1 MKQKKKSVITGFVVS
16 VVLFLV
22 YLLFVAVVDG
32 GLCLGLSRF
41 ELERNESI
49 MLCILL
55 SGLPAFAA
63 ALLARFGKT
72 TLACLLVSI
81 CGLFAAFCGCSENAL
96 LYDCYA
102 VPNRYSLMMLVVAS
116 VVAVLTLWRRR
127 SGARARVGQY
137 LLLALTLLCTVG
149 SIVMSTCQVRAPMG
163 TTYVGWKYWR
173 RAFSLAGQLGVTR
186 AIWAFSSALGSR
198 GWQAGAHQCGLVLFP
213 LSNALVLLLM
223 WWSVISARIGK
234 PKPKEARQAGE
245 AEVKEI

>member
-1 MKQKKKSVITGFVVS
+1 MKQKKKSVITGVVVS

-22 YLLFVAVVDG
+22 YLLFVAVDG

-72 TLACLLVSI
+72 PLACLLVSI

-102 VPNRYSLMMLVVAS
+102 VPNRYSLMVLVVAS

-149 SIVMSTCQVRAPMG
+149 SIVMSTCMVRAPRG
-163 TTYVGWKYWR
+163 AKYVGWMYWR
-173 RAFSLAGQLGVTR
+173 RAEKAGQQGITHALR
-186 AIWAFSSALGSR
+186 IFSKWLGS
-198 GWQAGAHQCGLVLFP
+198 GVWVEGVPDCGLAYFP
-213 LSNALVLLLM
+213 LSNALLLLLM

>member
-1 MKQKKKSVITGFVVS
+1 MEQKKKSVVTGVIVS

-22 YLLFVAVVDG
+22 YLLFVAVDG

-72 TLACLLVSI
+72 TPACLLVSI
-81 CGLFAAFCGCSENAL
+81 CGLFAAFCGCCERPS
-96 LYDCYA
+96 LYDFYA
-102 VPNRYSLMMLVVAS
+102 VPNRYSLMVLVVAS

-137 LLLALTLLCTVG
+137 LLLVLVVLCAAG
-149 SIVMSTCQVRAPMG
+149 SIVMSMYHVKSMRLEFFG
-163 TTYVGWKYWR
+163 GIFWR
-173 RAFSLAGQLGVTR
+173 GAFEKAGQQGITHALR
-186 AIWAFSSALGSR
+186 IFSKWLGS
-198 GWQAGAHQCGLVLFP
+198 GVWLEGVPDCGLAYFP

-234 PKPKEARQAGE
+234 PKPEEARQTGE
-245 AEVKEI
+245 SEVKEI